1 MHEPYTKLHS
11 SAGSTTVSGRGGLT
25 LESFGELGLSP
36 AVKKGVDAAG
46 YRRPFPIQAEA
57 IGPLLEGKNLI
68 GQAKAGSGKTLAFG
82 IPLIQAMDENQPWVQ
97 GLVLAPTRELA
108 VQITLELQKVA
119 SYTGVKVVTIYGG
132 QSMSIQ
138 LDALRRGAQVVIGTP
153 GRTIDHIRRG
163 TLKLDAVRFVVLD
176 EADVMLDM
184 GFIDDVDYIL
194 GRTPPGRQMS
204 LFSAT
209 MPRSIVQLSQRYMAD
224 AVRVMVDEN
233 EPSAETLEQF
243 YARAERDQKLELLL
257 DILQKE
263 NRKSAVVFCRTR
275 HGTTRLARELERRF
289 MGVVSLHGDL
299 SQNQRDHAME
309 LFRSG
314 RADVL
319 VATDVASRGIDVR
332 QVDCVI
338 NYDVP
343 EDPTVYFHRVGRT
356 ARAGDAGRSYTFVS
370 GDESADFARIA
381 SVAQPPIKPLREE
394 DSRAPKNPTLSSRGF
409 RPWRH
414 GRRER
419 RRGNP
424 RHFRRYG

>member
-1 MHEPYTKLHS
+1 
-11 SAGSTTVSGRGGLT
+11 LT
-25 LESFGELGLSP
+25 LESFDELRIKP
-36 AVKKGVDAAG
+36 VVKKGVDAAG

-57 IGPLLEGKNLI
+57 IGPLLEGRNII

-82 IPLIQAMDENQPWVQ
+82 IPLIQAVDENQPWVQ
-97 GLVLAPTRELA
+97 GLVLSPTRELA
-108 VQITLELQKVA
+108 VQITLELQKIA
-119 SYTGVKVVTIYGG
+119 SYTRVSIVTIYGG
-132 QSMSIQ
+132 QSMNVQ
-138 LDALRRGAQVVIGTP
+138 LDALRRGAHVVVGTP

-163 TLKLDAVRFVVLD
+163 TLRLDAVRFVVLD

-194 GRTPPGRQMS
+194 DKTPPGRQMS

-209 MPRSIVQLSQRYMAD
+209 MPTSIVQLSHRYMSD
-224 AVRVMVDEN
+224 AVKILVDEN

-243 YARAERDQKLELLL
+243 YARVERDQKLELLL
-257 DILQKE
+257 DILRKE

-275 HGTTRLARELERRF
+275 HGTIRLARELERRF
-289 MGVVSLHGDL
+289 MSVVSLHGDL
-299 SQNQRDHAME
+299 SQKQRDHSMA

-338 NYDVP
+338 NFDVP

-356 ARAGDAGRSYTFVS
+356 ARAGDVGRSYTFVS
-370 GDESADFARIA
+370 REESADFARI
-381 SVAQPPIKPLREE
+381 VALARAPIKPLREE
-394 DSRAPKNPTLSSRGF
+394 DSRAPKTPTLSSRGP

-414 GRRER
+414 GGRER

-424 RHFRRYG
+424 RHFQRYR

>member
-1 MHEPYTKLHS
+1 MDS
-11 SAGSTTVSGRGGLT
+11 
-25 LESFGELGLSP
+25 
-36 AVKKGVDAAG
+36 AG
-46 YRRPFPIQAEA
+46 YRRPFPIQAQA
-57 IGPLLEGKNLI
+57 IGPLLEGRNLI

-82 IPLIQAMDENQPWVQ
+82 IPLIQAVDERSPWVQ
-97 GLVLAPTRELA
+97 ALVLAPTRELA
-108 VQITLELQKVA
+108 VQITLELQKIGA
-119 SYTGVKVVTIYGG
+119 YTGVRTVTIYGG
-132 QSMSIQ
+132 QSMNVQ
-138 LDALRRGAQVVIGTP
+138 LDALRRGAQVVVGTP
-153 GRTIDHIRRG
+153 GRTIDHIKRG
-163 TLKLDAVRFVVLD
+163 TLKLDSVRFVVLD

-184 GFIDDVDYIL
+184 GFIEDVDYIL
-194 GRTPPGRQMS
+194 AKTPNGRQMS

-243 YARAERDQKLELLL
+243 YARVERDEKLPLLL
-257 DILQKE
+257 DVLAKE

-275 HGTTRLARELERRF
+275 HGTIRLARELERRF
-289 MGVVSLHGDL
+289 LSVVSLHGDL
-299 SQNQRDHAME
+299 SQNQRDHSMA
-309 LFRSG
+309 LFRGG

-356 ARAGDAGRSYTFVS
+356 ARAGDVGRSYTFVS
-370 GDESADFARIA
+370 RDEEHDFGRIA
-381 SVAQPPIKPLREE
+381 ALAKAPIKPLREE
-394 DSRAPKNPTLSSRGF
+394 DARAKAPASLSSRGP

-424 RHFRRYG
+424 RHFRRFR

>member
-1 MHEPYTKLHS
+1 M
-11 SAGSTTVSGRGGLT
+11 T
-25 LESFGELGLSP
+25 LESFDELRIKP
-36 AVKKGVDAAG
+36 VVKKGVDAAG

-57 IGPLLEGKNLI
+57 IGPLLEGRNII

-82 IPLIQAMDENQPWVQ
+82 IPLIQAVDENQPWVQ
-97 GLVLAPTRELA
+97 GLVLSPTRELA
-108 VQITLELQKVA
+108 VQITLELQKIA
-119 SYTGVKVVTIYGG
+119 SYTRVSIVTIYGG
-132 QSMSIQ
+132 QSMNVQ
-138 LDALRRGAQVVIGTP
+138 LDALRRGAHVVVGTP

-163 TLKLDAVRFVVLD
+163 TLRLDAVRFVVLD

-194 GRTPPGRQMS
+194 DKTPPGRQMS

-209 MPRSIVQLSQRYMAD
+209 MPTSIVQLSHRYMSD
-224 AVRVMVDEN
+224 AVKILVDEN

-243 YARAERDQKLELLL
+243 YARVERDQKLELLL
-257 DILQKE
+257 DILRKE

-275 HGTTRLARELERRF
+275 HGTIRLARELERRF
-289 MGVVSLHGDL
+289 MSVVSLHGDL
-299 SQNQRDHAME
+299 SQKQRDHSMA

-338 NYDVP
+338 NFDVP
-343 EDPTVYFHRVGRT
+343 EDPTIYFHRVGRT
-356 ARAGDAGRSYTFVS
+356 ARAGDVGRSYTFVS
-370 GDESADFARIA
+370 REESADFARI
-381 SVAQPPIKPLREE
+381 VALARAPIKPLREE
-394 DSRAPKNPTLSSRGF
+394 DSRAPKTPTLSSRGP

-414 GRRER
+414 GGRER

-424 RHFRRYG
+424 RHFQRYR

>member
-1 MHEPYTKLHS
+1 LN
-11 SAGSTTVSGRGGLT
+11 
-25 LESFGELGLSP
+25 SFGELQLTP
-36 AVKKGVDAAG
+36 AIQKGVMAAG
-46 YRRPFPIQAEA
+46 FIRPFPIQAEA

-82 IPLIQAMDENQPWVQ
+82 IPLVQGMDDRSPWVQ

-108 VQITLELQKVA
+108 VQITLELQKIGA
-119 SYTGVKVVTIYGG
+119 YTSVRVVTIYGG
-132 QSMSIQ
+132 QSMNVQ
-138 LDALRRGAQVVIGTP
+138 LDALRRGAHIVVGTP
-153 GRTIDHIRRG
+153 GRTIDHIKRG
-163 TLKLDAVRFVVLD
+163 TLRLDSVKFVVLD

-194 GRTPPGRQMS
+194 AKTPRSRQMA

-209 MPRSIVQLSQRYMAD
+209 MPRSIVQLAQRYMQEP
-224 AVRVMVDEN
+224 VKVMVDAN

-243 YARAERDQKLELLL
+243 YARVERDEKLPLLL
-257 DILQKE
+257 DILAKE

-275 HGTTRLARELERRF
+275 HGTIRLARELERRF
-289 MGVVSLHGDL
+289 MSVASLHGDL
-299 SQNQRDHAME
+299 SQNQRDHSMS

-314 RADVL
+314 RADIL

-356 ARAGDAGRSYTFVS
+356 ARAGDLGRSYTFVS
-370 GDESADFARIA
+370 TDESHDFARI
-381 SVAQPPIKPLREE
+381 VALARAPIKPLREQDARE
-394 DSRAPKNPTLSSRGF
+394 PRRPSTLSSRGP
-409 RPWRH
+409 RPWKH
-414 GRRER
+414 GGRER
-419 RRGNP
+419 GRGNP
-424 RHFRRYG
+424 KRWRRYR

>member
-1 MHEPYTKLHS
+1 MDDFEQ
-11 SAGSTTVSGRGGLT
+11 
-25 LESFGELGLSP
+25 LSLALP
-36 AVKKGVDAAG
+36 VKKGVLAAG
-46 YRRPFPIQAEA
+46 YRRPFPIQAQA
-57 IGPLLEGKNLI
+57 IGPLLEGRNLI

-82 IPLIQAMDENQPWVQ
+82 IPLVQAINEGSPFVQ
-97 GLVLAPTRELA
+97 ALVLAPTRELA

-119 SYTGVKVVTIYGG
+119 AYTGVRTVTIYGG
-132 QSMSIQ
+132 QSMNVQ
-138 LDALRRGAQVVIGTP
+138 LDALRRGAHVVVGTP
-153 GRTIDHIRRG
+153 GRTIDHIKRG
-163 TLKLDAVRFVVLD
+163 TLRLDTVNFVVLD

-194 GRTPPGRQMS
+194 SRTPRGRQMA

-209 MPRSIVQLSQRYMAD
+209 MPGSIQRLSQRYMED
-224 AVRVMVDEN
+224 PVTVMVDEN

-243 YARAERDQKLELLL
+243 YARVEREDKLNLLL
-257 DILQKE
+257 DILGKE

-275 HGTTRLARELERRF
+275 HGTIRLARELDRRF
-289 MGVVSLHGDL
+289 MSVVSLHGDL
-299 SQNQRDHAME
+299 SQNQRDNSMR

-314 RADVL
+314 KADIL

-356 ARAGDAGRSYTFVS
+356 ARAGDLGRSYTFVS
-370 GDESADFARIA
+370 RDESGDFARIA
-381 SVAQPPIKPLREE
+381 ALAKAPIKPLREE
-394 DSRAPKNPTLSSRGF
+394 DARQPLKPSLSSRGA

-419 RRGNP
+419 HRGNP
-424 RHFRRYG
+424 RHFRRYH

>member
-1 MHEPYTKLHS
+1 M
-11 SAGSTTVSGRGGLT
+11 T
-25 LESFGELGLSP
+25 LESFDELRIKP
-36 AVKKGVDAAG
+36 VVKKGVDAAG

-57 IGPLLEGKNLI
+57 IGPLLEGRNII

-82 IPLIQAMDENQPWVQ
+82 IPLIQAVDENQPWVQ
-97 GLVLAPTRELA
+97 GLVLSPTRELA
-108 VQITLELQKVA
+108 VQITLELQKIA
-119 SYTGVKVVTIYGG
+119 SYTRVSIVTIYGG
-132 QSMSIQ
+132 QSMNVQ
-138 LDALRRGAQVVIGTP
+138 LDALRRGAHVVVGTP

-163 TLKLDAVRFVVLD
+163 TLRLDAVRFVVLD

-194 GRTPPGRQMS
+194 DKTPPGRQMS

-209 MPRSIVQLSQRYMAD
+209 MPTSIVQLSHRYMSD
-224 AVRVMVDEN
+224 AVKILVDEN

-243 YARAERDQKLELLL
+243 YARVERDQKLELLL
-257 DILQKE
+257 DILRKE

-275 HGTTRLARELERRF
+275 HGTIRLARELERRF
-289 MGVVSLHGDL
+289 MSVVSLHGDL
-299 SQNQRDHAME
+299 SQKQRDHSMA

-338 NYDVP
+338 NFDVP

-356 ARAGDAGRSYTFVS
+356 ARAGDVGRSYTFVS
-370 GDESADFARIA
+370 REESADFARI
-381 SVAQPPIKPLREE
+381 VALARAPIKPLREE
-394 DSRAPKNPTLSSRGF
+394 DSRAPKTPTLSSRGP

-414 GRRER
+414 GGRER

-424 RHFRRYG
+424 RHFQRYR

>member
-1 MHEPYTKLHS
+1 MN
-11 SAGSTTVSGRGGLT
+11 
-25 LESFGELGLSP
+25 SFEELRLRP
-36 AVKKGVDAAG
+36 DIRKGVMAAG
-46 YRRPFPIQAEA
+46 FIRPFPIQAEA
-57 IGPLLEGKNLI
+57 IGPLLEGRNLM

-82 IPLIQAMDENQPWVQ
+82 VPLVQSVEESNPWIQ

-108 VQITLELQKVA
+108 VQITLELQKIGA
-119 SYTGVKVVTIYGG
+119 YTSVRVVTIYGG
-132 QSMSIQ
+132 QSMNIQ
-138 LDALRRGAQVVIGTP
+138 LDALGKGAHIVVGTP
-153 GRTIDHIRRG
+153 GRTIDHIKRG
-163 TLKLDAVRFVVLD
+163 TLKLDSAKFVVLD

-194 GRTPPGRQMS
+194 GKTPSSRQMA

-209 MPRSIVQLSQRYMAD
+209 MPRTIQQLAQRYMSD
-224 AVRVMVDEN
+224 PIRLMVDAN

-243 YARAERDQKLELLL
+243 YARAERDEKLPLLL
-257 DILQKE
+257 DILAKE

-275 HGTTRLARELERRF
+275 HGTIRLARELERRF
-289 MGVVSLHGDL
+289 LSVVSLHGDL
-299 SQNQRDHAME
+299 SQNQRDHSMG

-314 RADVL
+314 RADIL

-356 ARAGDAGRSYTFVS
+356 ARAGDVGRSYTFVS
-370 GDESADFARIA
+370 RDEGHDFARI
-381 SVAQPPIKPLREE
+381 VALAKAPIKPLREQ
-394 DSRAPKNPTLSSRGF
+394 DARAPKGPPALSSRGP

-414 GRRER
+414 GREER
-419 RRGNP
+419 HRGNP
-424 RHFRRYG
+424 RRWRRYR

>member
-1 MHEPYTKLHS
+1 M
-11 SAGSTTVSGRGGLT
+11 GRANGRCGEGLT
-25 LESFGELGLSP
+25 VDSFDELRLSP
-36 AVKKGVDAAG
+36 AIKRGVDAAG

-57 IGPLLEGKNLI
+57 IGPLLEGRNLI

-82 IPLIQAMDENQPWVQ
+82 IPLVQSMDDSQPSVQ

-108 VQITLELQKVA
+108 VQITLELEKIA
-119 SYTGVKVVTIYGG
+119 SFTRTRVVTIYGG
-132 QSMSIQ
+132 QSMNVQ
-138 LDALRRGAQVVIGTP
+138 LDALRRGAHVVVGTP

-163 TLKLDAVRFVVLD
+163 TLRLDSVRFVVID

-194 GRTPPGRQMS
+194 STTPPGRQMS

-209 MPRSIVQLSQRYMAD
+209 MPRSIVQLSQRYVSD
-224 AVRVMVDEN
+224 PVRVMVDEN

-243 YARAERDQKLELLL
+243 YARVERDRKLELLL

-275 HGTTRLARELERRF
+275 HGSIRLARELERRF
-289 MGVVSLHGDL
+289 MSVVSLHGDL
-299 SQNQRDHAME
+299 SQNQRDHSMG

-356 ARAGDAGRSYTFVS
+356 ARAGDIGRSYTFVS
-370 GDESADFARIA
+370 RDESGDFARIA
-381 SVAQPPIKPLREE
+381 ALAKAPIKPLREE
-394 DSRAPKNPTLSSRGF
+394 DSRAPKAPALSSRGP

-414 GRRER
+414 GRGTH
-419 RRGNP
+419 RGNP
-424 RHFRRYG
+424 RHFRRYR

>member
-1 MHEPYTKLHS
+1 MP
-11 SAGSTTVSGRGGLT
+11 AQGGLT
-25 LESFGELGLSP
+25 LESFGELKLSP
-36 AVKKGVDAAG
+36 AVRKGVDAAG

-108 VQITLELQKVA
+108 VQITLELQKIA
-119 SYTGVKVVTIYGG
+119 SYTGVKIVTIYGG
-132 QSMSIQ
+132 QSMNLQ
-138 LDALRRGAQVVIGTP
+138 LDALRRGAHVVVGTP
-153 GRTIDHIRRG
+153 GRTIDHIKRG
-163 TLKLDAVRFVVLD
+163 TLRLDAVRFVVID

-194 GRTPPGRQMS
+194 GKTPPGRQMS

-209 MPRSIVQLSQRYMAD
+209 MPKSIVQLSQRYMAD
-224 AVRVMVDEN
+224 AVRVMVDQN

-243 YARAERDQKLELLL
+243 YARVERDQKLELLL
-257 DILQKE
+257 DVLQKE

-275 HGTTRLARELERRF
+275 HGAIRLARELERRF
-289 MGVVSLHGDL
+289 MSVVSLHGDL
-299 SQNQRDHAME
+299 SQKQRDHSMG

-356 ARAGDAGRSYTFVS
+356 ARAGDVGRSYTFVS
-370 GDESADFARIA
+370 WDESADFARIA
-381 SVAQPPIKPLREE
+381 GLARAPIKPLREE
-394 DSRAPKNPTLSSRGF
+394 DSRAPRTPTLSSRGP

-424 RHFRRYG
+424 RHFQRYR

>member
-1 MHEPYTKLHS
+1 
-11 SAGSTTVSGRGGLT
+11 
-25 LESFGELGLSP
+25 
-36 AVKKGVDAAG
+36 VKKGVDSAG
-46 YRRPFPIQAEA
+46 YRRPFPIQAQA
-57 IGPLLEGKNLI
+57 IGPLLEGRNLI

-82 IPLIQAMDENQPWVQ
+82 IPLVQVVKENLPWVQ

-108 VQITLELQKVA
+108 VQITLELQKIGA
-119 SYTGVKVVTIYGG
+119 YTGVRIVTVYGG
-132 QSMSIQ
+132 QSMNIQ
-138 LDALRRGAQVVIGTP
+138 LDALRRGAHIVVGTP

-163 TLKLDAVRFVVLD
+163 TLKLDSIKFVVLD

-194 GRTPPGRQMS
+194 AKTPTRRQMC

-209 MPRSIVQLSQRYMAD
+209 MPRSIIQLSQRYMSD
-224 AVRVMVDEN
+224 PVRVMIDEN
-233 EPSAETLEQF
+233 EPSPETLEQF
-243 YARAERDQKLELLL
+243 YARVERDQKLELLL
-257 DILQKE
+257 DVLSKE

-275 HGTTRLARELERRF
+275 HGTVRLARELERRF
-289 MGVVSLHGDL
+289 LSVVSLHGDL
-299 SQNQRDHAME
+299 SQNQRDNSMQ
-309 LFRSG
+309 LFRAG

-319 VATDVASRGIDVR
+319 VATDVASRGLDMR

-356 ARAGDAGRSYTFVS
+356 ARAGDVGRSYTFVGS
-370 GDESADFARIA
+370 DEGPDFARI
-381 SVAQPPIKPLREE
+381 VALANAPIKPLREE
-394 DSRAPKNPTLSSRGF
+394 DARSPSRPALSSRGP

-419 RRGNP
+419 HRGNP
-424 RHFRRYG
+424 RHFRRYR

>member
-1 MHEPYTKLHS
+1 M
-11 SAGSTTVSGRGGLT
+11 VI
-25 LESFGELGLSP
+25 ESFEELNLALP
-36 AVKKGVDAAG
+36 VKKGVLAAG
-46 YRRPFPIQAEA
+46 YRRPFPIQAQA
-57 IGPLLEGKNLI
+57 IGPLLEGRSLI

-82 IPLIQAMDENQPWVQ
+82 IPLVQGVDENAPWVQ

-108 VQITLELQKVA
+108 VQITLELQKIGA
-119 SYTGVKVVTIYGG
+119 YTGVRIVTIYGG
-132 QSMSIQ
+132 QSMNVQ
-138 LDALRRGAQVVIGTP
+138 LDALRRGAHIVVGTP

-163 TLKLDAVRFVVLD
+163 TLRLDSVGFVVLD

-184 GFIDDVDYIL
+184 GFIEDVDYIL
-194 GRTPPGRQMS
+194 GKTPRGKQMA

-209 MPRSIVQLSQRYMAD
+209 MPRSIVQLSQRYMAEP
-224 AVRVMVDEN
+224 VRVMVDEN

-243 YARAERDQKLELLL
+243 YARVERDEKLPLLL
-257 DILQKE
+257 DILGKE

-275 HGTTRLARELERRF
+275 HGTIRLARELERRF
-289 MGVVSLHGDL
+289 FGVVSLHGDMT
-299 SQNQRDHAME
+299 QNQRDHSMG

-314 RADVL
+314 GADVL

-356 ARAGDAGRSYTFVS
+356 ARAGDIGKSYTFVS
-370 GDESADFARIA
+370 RDESPDFARI
-381 SVAQPPIKPLREE
+381 VALAKAPIKPLREE
-394 DSRAPKNPTLSSRGF
+394 DSRQPPKPTLSSRGP

-414 GRRER
+414 GGRER
-419 RRGNP
+419 HRGNP
-424 RHFRRYG
+424 RRFRRYH

>member
-1 MHEPYTKLHS
+1 M
-11 SAGSTTVSGRGGLT
+11 
-25 LESFGELGLSP
+25 ESFNELRLSP
-36 AVKKGVDAAG
+36 AVRKGVDAAG

-57 IGPLLEGKNLI
+57 IGPLLEGRNLI

-82 IPLIQAMDENQPWVQ
+82 IPLIQTVDENQPWVQ

-108 VQITLELQKVA
+108 VQITLELEKVA
-119 SYTGVKVVTIYGG
+119 SFTGVRVVTIYGG
-132 QSMSIQ
+132 QSMNVQ
-138 LDALRRGAQVVIGTP
+138 LDALRRSTHVVVGTP
-153 GRTIDHIRRG
+153 GRTIDHIKRG
-163 TLKLDAVRFVVLD
+163 TLRLDSVRFVVID

-194 GRTPPGRQMS
+194 GKTPPGRQMS

-224 AVRVMVDEN
+224 PVRVMVDEN

-243 YARAERDQKLELLL
+243 YARVERDQKLELLL
-257 DILQKE
+257 DILRKE

-275 HGTTRLARELERRF
+275 HGTIRLARELERRF
-289 MGVVSLHGDL
+289 MSVVSLHGDL
-299 SQNQRDHAME
+299 SQNQRDHSMG

-356 ARAGDAGRSYTFVS
+356 ARAGDIGKSYTFVS
-370 GDESADFARIA
+370 RDESHDFSRIVSLA
-381 SVAQPPIKPLREE
+381 KAPIKPLREE
-394 DSRAPKNPTLSSRGF
+394 DSRLPAKATLSSRGE

-419 RRGNP
+419 HRGNP
-424 RHFRRYG
+424 RHFRRYR